1 MNPAEINQVL
11 DAQRKYFNTGATLPV
26 SFRIAMLKKLYDIVQ
41 GHKEE
46 ILAAL
51 TADLGKSDYEGFMCE
66 VGLSLTEISYMMT
79 HVKKFAKEQV
89 VKTPLA
95 QFASRSYKKSV
106 PYGNVLIMSP
116 WNYPFLLTIEPLA
129 NAIAAGNTVIVK
141 PSAYS
146 PATSSLIAQLI
157 EKNFPPEYVA
167 VVTGGRQ
174 ENATLLQQKFDML
187 YW

>member
-1 MNPAEINQVL
+1 MNPSEIAGVL
-11 DAQRKYFNTGATLPV
+11 AAQRNYFNSGVTLPV
-26 SFRIAMLKKLYDIVQ
+26 SFRIAMLKKLYEAVQ
-41 GHKEE
+41 GRKDA

-66 VGLSLTEISYMMT
+66 VGLSLTEISYMIG

-116 WNYPFLLTIEPLA
+116 
-129 NAIAAGNTVIVK
+129 
-141 PSAYS
+141 
-146 PATSSLIAQLI
+146 
-157 EKNFPPEYVA
+157 
-167 VVTGGRQ
+167 
-174 ENATLLQQKFDML
+174 
-187 YW
+187 